1 MRYIDDLDWI
11 VTVEEEKAREGRFR
25 DLLCQVAELHGDP
38 RNSPPQRHFIRDIH
52 QGIMRLADIE
62 LLTQAEDGDEC
73 PLCSAGTIE
82 RYVYPEGEYEENRCK
97 GECGNTTEAKQSGEG
112 SRPELAASSKP
123 ISFTASG
130 GEDLQDTSERFYMY
144 WNGYSRDPSDHTCL
158 YDVWENWDGDR
169 RLLFHRIDSKEAE
182 KHVKF
187 LRATHMWKR
196 KPS

>member
-38 RNSPPQRHFIRDIH
+38 RNSPPQRHFIRGIH
-52 QGIMRLADIE
+52 RDIMRLADIE
-62 LLTQAEDGDEC
+62 LLAQAEDGDEC

-82 RYVYPEGEYEENRCK
+82 RYVYPLFISNLEPEVYVENRCK

-112 SRPELAASSKP
+112 SRPELA
-123 ISFTASG
+123 G
-130 GEDLQDTSERFYMY
+130 GEDLQDTSERYYMH
-144 WNGYSRDPSDHTCL
+144 WNGYSRGSGDHTCL

-169 RLLFHRIDSKEAE
+169 CLLFHRIDSKEAE
-182 KHVKF
+182 KKVKI
-187 LRATHMWKR
+187 LRATHT
-196 KPS
+196 